1 MVEGVVWFFNNNNS
15 YPPIWEAGSLT
26 KEPIF
31 IIAIV
36 YLLYWIYVYYR
47 QHLQCKYSLIV
58 GLCSSLLFLFI
69 FYYLSMASYGITSTT
84 DTRDWYYYKTV
95 NYDAIIDFKKLENY
109 KNIDFKK
116 DNGYVISNKNFEK
129 FKEKN
134 KVKYMNQYTGADKDL
149 KPNVNTDLHQYM
161 DKILWDR
168 SDAAVFQGYCLITI
182 LFTILSVIWRMNKK
196 LFRRLFSLFIE
207 SLAISV
213 PPAFLS
219 HWFYNT
225 KYNLLASNIKTSTIF
240 LGLSITLA
248 IITELIC
255 LNSLPY

>member
-1 MVEGVVWFFNNNNS
+1 MVKGVTWVLDNNNS
-15 YPPIWEAGSLT
+15 YPPIWEAGSFT
-26 KEPIF
+26 VRF
-31 IIAIV
+31 IIVISII

-47 QHLQCKYSLIV
+47 QHLQCNSSLIV
-58 GLCSSLLFLFI
+58 GLCSSLLFLFL
-69 FYYLSMASYGITSTT
+69 FNYLSMASYSVISST
-84 DTRDWYYYKTV
+84 DTKAWYYYKTV
-95 NYDAIIDFKKLENY
+95 NFDAVIDLDKLENN

-116 DNGYVISNKNFEK
+116 DNGYAMSNEDFEK

-134 KVKYMNQYTGADKDL
+134 KVKFMNKYKGADQDL
-149 KPNVNTDLHQYM
+149 KPNIDTDLHLYM
-161 DKILWDR
+161 NKILWNREED
-168 SDAAVFQGYCLITI
+168 SVFQGYCLITI

-207 SLAISV
+207 ALAISV

-225 KYNLLASNIKTSTIF
+225 EYRMIASNINTSTMF
-240 LGLSITLA
+240 LGLSITLS

-255 LNSLPY
+255 LNTLPY